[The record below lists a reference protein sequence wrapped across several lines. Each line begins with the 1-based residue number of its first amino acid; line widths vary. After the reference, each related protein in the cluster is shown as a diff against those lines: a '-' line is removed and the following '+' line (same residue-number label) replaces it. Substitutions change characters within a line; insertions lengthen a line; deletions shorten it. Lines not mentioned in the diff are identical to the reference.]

1 VEYTGS
7 VESGLLKRNG
17 FVSGEWTVAPKR
29 NLLARGG
36 EEVRLE
42 PRVMDVMVYLAERA
56 GEVVAKEELV
66 ERAWEGRYVTDDV
79 LTVTIYALRK
89 ALGDSARRPRY
100 VETVSRRGY
109 RWIAPVEAA
118 APESVP
124 VPPAAPL
131 RAEALRPRRSVGREV
146 AAAAVVVLALFA
158 AGASWVL
165 RFPLRSRHVP
175 TADAYEAYVKGRYF
189 LDQRSL
195 EGLKQAREHFARAV
209 ALDPQDPA
217 SMAGMADTYSAMADF
232 GVASPAEMRPQAMKA
247 ARRALSLDPQSAEGH
262 AALGRAQF
270 LFDWDFAAA
279 ARSLERS
286 LSLDDDYMPAYQSL
300 AWLQSARGRP
310 AEAIEAARRALQ
322 LDPVNTA
329 RYTELAWV
337 LALGG
342 RYGEALREI
351 DRASQL
357 DPRSFRVHLMR
368 GWTHETAGRPDAAF
382 AAYQE
387 AFRVGGAPEETLQ
400 RVATVYRTQGLRGF
414 YRSWLDQGA
423 GGGPMSETHLAQLYV
438 RAGQLDR
445 AVDSLEH
452 AYQKR
457 EGALAWVNVEP
468 SFRVLRS
475 NERFRQIAARVGRN

>member
-1 VEYTGS
+1 
-7 VESGLLKRNG
+7 
-17 FVSGEWTVAPKR
+17 
-29 NLLARGG
+29 
-36 EEVRLE
+36 
-42 PRVMDVMVYLAERA
+42 MDVLVYLAERA

-118 APESVP
+118 APESLP
-124 VPPAAPL
+124 VPPVAP
-131 RAEALRPRRSVGREV
+131 AEALRPRRSVGRGV

-195 EGLKQAREHFARAV
+195 EGLKQAREQFARAV
-209 ALDPQDPA
+209 ALDPQGPA
-217 SMAGMADTYSAMADF
+217 AQAGMADTYSAMADF
-232 GVASPAEMRPQAMKA
+232 GVASPAEMRPQAMTS
-247 ARRALSLDPQSAEGH
+247 ARRALILDPQSAEGY

-270 LFDWDFAAA
+270 LFDWNFAAA
-279 ARSLERS
+279 ERSLARS
-286 LSLDDDYMPAYQSL
+286 LSLNADYMPAYQSL
-300 AWLQSARGRP
+300 AWLQSARGRY
-310 AEAIEAARRALQ
+310 AEAIAAARRALQ

-342 RYGEALREI
+342 RYDDALREV
-351 DRASQL
+351 DRALQL
-357 DPRSFRVHLMR
+357 DPRSFEIHLMQ
-368 GWTHETAGRPDAAF
+368 GWTHETAGQPDAAF

-387 AFRVGGAPEETLQ
+387 ALRLRGVPEEMLRQ
-400 RVATVYRTQGLRGF
+400 IEATYRADGLPGY
-414 YRSWLDQGA
+414 YRRWLDRR
-423 GGGPMSETHLAQLYV
+423 GGEMPMSDTWRAQLYV
-438 RAGQLDR
+438 RAGQLNR
-445 AVDSLEH
+445 AIDSIEH

-475 NERFRQIAARVGRN
+475 NARFRQIAARVGRN

>member
-1 VEYTGS
+1 VENAAP
-7 VESGLLKRNG
+7 KRNG
-17 FVSGEWTVAPKR
+17 FVTGEWTVAPTR
-29 NLLARGG
+29 NLIVRGG
-36 EEVRLE
+36 EEVRVE
-42 PRVMDVMVYLAERA
+42 PRVMDVLVYLAERA
-56 GEVVAKEELV
+56 GEVVAKEELA
-66 ERAWEGRYVTDDV
+66 ERVWEGRYVSDEV

-109 RWIAPVEAA
+109 RWIAPAEAA
-118 APESVP
+118 APESIP
-124 VPPAAPL
+124 VQPEAPL
-131 RAEALRPRRSVGREV
+131 PTAALRPRWSAGRGI
-146 AAAAVVVLALFA
+146 AAAAVVVLAVFA
-158 AGASWVL
+158 AGAAWML
-165 RFPLRSRHVP
+165 RFPHRRHVP
-175 TADAYEAYVKGRYF
+175 TAEAYEAYVKGRFF

-270 LFDWDFAAA
+270 LFDWDFAVA

-286 LSLDDDYMPAYQSL
+286 LSLNDDYMPAYQSL
-300 AWLQSARGRP
+300 AWLQSARGRY
-310 AEAIEAARRALQ
+310 AEAIAAARHALQ

-342 RYGEALREI
+342 RYDEALREI
-351 DRASQL
+351 DRAVQL
-357 DPRSFRVHLMR
+357 DPRAFRIHFMR
-368 GWTHETAGRPDAAF
+368 GWTYETAGRPDAAF

-387 AFRVGGAPEETLQ
+387 AFRVGGAPEEAL
-400 RVATVYRTQGLRGF
+400 RRAATVYRTQGLRGF
-414 YRSWLDQGA
+414 YRGWLDQGG
-423 GGGPMSETHLAQLYV
+423 GGGPMSKTHLAQLYV

-452 AYQKR
+452 AYQRR
-457 EGALAWVNVEP
+457 ESALAWVNVEP
-468 SFRVLRS
+468 TFRALRTDA
-475 NERFRQIAARVGRN
+475 RFQRIAASVGRN